1 MTDQEMADTSISKYL
16 YRVYEAQDT
25 TDYFSYDAA
34 KCLFE
39 HQDLSWAHDF
49 AYKKW
54 LKDKTRAFTVIQ
66 PYDGSCRG
74 GYGFPVE
81 DEE

>member
-1 MTDQEMADTSISKYL
+1 MADTSISKYL
-16 YRVYEAQDT
+16 YRVYEAQDAT
-25 TDYFSYDAA
+25 NYFSYDEAN
-34 KCLFE
+34 CLFE
-39 HQDLSWAHDF
+39 HHDLSWAHDF
-49 AYKKW
+49 AYKEW
-54 LKDKTRAFTVIQ
+54 LNDKSRAFTIIQ

>member
-1 MTDQEMADTSISKYL
+1 MADTSIPKYL
-16 YRVYEAQDT
+16 YRVYEARDNM
-25 TDYFSYDAA
+25 DYFSYDAT

-49 AYKKW
+49 AYKEW
-54 LKDKTRAFTVIQ
+54 LKDKTRSFTVIQ

-74 GYGFPVE
+74 GYGFLVE
-81 DEE
+81 SEA